1 MIGKR
6 ESEGEWDREG
16 KKLNEMEKKTGR
28 EGREQRKEGKR
39 SSYDEENGQ
48 KQSRK
53 ICRTT
58 GVCN

>member
-16 KKLNEMEKKTGR
+16 KKLNDMERKTRKAGSRGR
-28 EGREQRKEGKR
+28 RER
-39 SSYDEENGQ
+39 DLHMTEENGQ
-48 KQSRK
+48 KQSWK

-58 GVCN
+58 GVCR